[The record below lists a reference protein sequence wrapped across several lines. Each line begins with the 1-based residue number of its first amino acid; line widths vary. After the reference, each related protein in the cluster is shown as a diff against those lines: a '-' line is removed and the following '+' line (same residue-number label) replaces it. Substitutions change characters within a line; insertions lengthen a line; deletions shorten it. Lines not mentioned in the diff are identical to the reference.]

1 VEVGAWQVEQA
12 YTTEGTLSGRQPLS
26 AHHAQSWGDEV
37 KDTRNPV
44 HVSLTTTFIILKQP
58 NYYKDNLDNLG
69 QLFFCQ

>member
-44 HVSLTTTFIILKQP
+44 HVSLTTTFIIFKTT
-58 NYYKDNLDNLG
+58 
-69 QLFFCQ
+69 